1 MKPYIL
7 IIGLLLP
14 SALFAQADHTEAYYR
29 QAVKKLDSMRAI
41 CPDSL
46 STPRIKELDS
56 SPAANEYLRKLVV
69 AAFRWEGEHCRDI
82 NELKARV
89 EKVFALPLDTIQSI
103 SNRWGEDYL
112 VWLYARRLLS
122 PELQERFLI
131 NWLDFHVKEEW
142 LSHARRYL
150 SELEVYFPR
159 SRYINEARAKVRAL
173 ESQVEAGKK
182 NPHILFR
189 GPVHSLNEL
198 VAPYKGKVVYLDV
211 WGTWCGPCR
220 EEMKYAA
227 ALKQHVDSSKVVF
240 LYLDEDADEKDGQW
254 REYVQMN
261 NITGEHLRMNE
272 QDIGVIWEALLPD
285 SPLARTYPRFFIF
298 GRNGKLV
305 QANAKRPSD
314 EEVLYNQLK
323 EAIDAP

>member
-1 MKPYIL
+1 MPYISL
-7 IIGLLLP
+7 KENLPGITGLLEYRLDTALP
-14 SALFAQADHTEAYYR
+14 IRQLTHILLRGESTLTEGERELIATIVSNGNECQFCTAAHTA
-29 QAVKKLDSMRAI
+29 
-41 CPDSL
+41 
-46 STPRIKELDS
+46 
-56 SPAANEYLRKLVV
+56 AANQYL
-69 AAFRWEGEHCRDI
+69 D
-82 NELKARV
+82 
-89 EKVFALPLDTIQSI
+89 
-103 SNRWGEDYL
+103 
-112 VWLYARRLLS
+112 
-122 PELQERFLI
+122 
-131 NWLDFHVKEEW
+131 
-142 LSHARRYL
+142 
-150 SELEVYFPR
+150 
-159 SRYINEARAKVRAL
+159 
-173 ESQVEAGKK
+173 
-182 NPHILFR
+182 
-189 GPVHSLNEL
+189 PV